1 MSQRGRLMRTRF
13 EQVQAI
19 LHADRDPIGSG
30 VPLDAYGSYAWPLVK
45 LLQAAAPREEIARYL
60 REAAAGMVFPVPE
73 ARVRIVMDRLMA
85 VRTGDLQDD
94 AGASAGPVNS
104 VSMSIVTLSNTP
116 IVEPGAGMPMPKLE
130 RFSVPCAEKPTR
142 AAGSIG

>member
-1 MSQRGRLMRTRF
+1 MRTRF

-30 VPLDAYGSYAWPLVK
+30 VPLDAYDSYAWPLVK

-104 VSMSIVTLSNTP
+104 VSMSIVTSSNTP